1 MTACIWPISSLY
13 AGLRITRGILKANS
27 VLLVPH
33 SVVMLLENRT
43 PGDASTSD
51 GPSSRTS
58 CALRGLRWPG
68 MPELLIRMV
77 WLMEERLRKRWVW
90 NRYRGR
96 GNGWVG
102 GRTKCASFS
111 ISPSGLSVRVWEIVR
126 QKDVAARVRW
136 ISWNWKGGSSISQ
149 RLFPLIITILHLI
162 LFLLWVKEGCQERIL
177 MDTECICYL
186 LVVFNWWFATRRFF
200 AGLFWQCYNAKCMLT
215 VKTGDLT
222 FI

>member
-1 MTACIWPISSLY
+1 
-13 AGLRITRGILKANS
+13 
-27 VLLVPH
+27 
-33 SVVMLLENRT
+33 MLLENRA

-68 MPELLIRMV
+68 MPALLIRMV
-77 WLMEERLRKRWVW
+77 WLMEERLRKCWVW

-102 GRTKCASFS
+102 GRTKRASFS

-136 ISWNWKGGSSISQ
+136 VSWNWKGGSSISQ
-149 RLFPLIITILHLI
+149 RLFDNHYLIFDRIPLMSERGLSREHIDGYRMHM
-162 LFLLWVKEGCQERIL
+162 LFTSGSQLV
-177 MDTECICYL
+177 ICNQKIFCRS
-186 LVVFNWWFATRRFF
+186 V
-200 AGLFWQCYNAKCMLT
+200 LT
-215 VKTGDLT
+215 VLQC
-222 FI
+222 